1 GGAHAEL
8 NVATTGHTAAG
19 AINTAL
25 MSIQTKLTAR
35 DAALSNAAALQAAAT
50 AVTTAAKPDLTP
62 APDQGANP
70 TLTNP
75 SSNHQNLAAA
85 LAASASDTVMALT
98 AAQEAF
104 AIALND
110 NMSDDANKRDY
121 ASKWA
126 TLAHR
131 VAENAGRATAVQTS
145 GSAAAAEKPARTS
158 GAPQANA
165 KNARSAATTARTAAT
180 NAHAR
185 AQDVATTLHD
195 AAIADGLANQ
205 AAQDLAAE
213 QAKKSP

>member
-35 DAALSNAAALQAAAT
+35 DAALSDAAPLQAAAT

-98 AAQEAF
+98 RAKYAF
-104 AIALND
+104 AWELSAD
-110 NMSDDANKRDY
+110 MSDTANKRDY

-126 TLAHR
+126 TLAER
-131 VAENAGRATAVQTS
+131 VAESAARATDGNS
-145 GSAAAAEKPARTS
+145 FGSAAAAENAARIA
-158 GAPQANA
+158 GAAQANA
-165 KNARSAATTARTAAT
+165 ANARSAATAARTAAT
-180 NAHAR
+180 N
-185 AQDVATTLHD
+185 
-195 AAIADGLANQ
+195 
-205 AAQDLAAE
+205 
-213 QAKKSP
+213 